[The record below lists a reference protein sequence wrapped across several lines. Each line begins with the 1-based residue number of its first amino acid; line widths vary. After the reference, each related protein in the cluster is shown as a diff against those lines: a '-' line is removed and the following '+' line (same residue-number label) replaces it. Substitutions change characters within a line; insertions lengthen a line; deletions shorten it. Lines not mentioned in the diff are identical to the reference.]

1 VAEDAVGS
9 ETVFAATNL
18 PAICELQGDF
28 QKLQGEPIR
37 FLPNF
42 ITISICW
49 KESPDLK
56 EQGAFFPIAGKE
68 QGAFLV
74 LQGRSNIG
82 VANAVGN
89 ALEGRAERRAQI
101 RRDHARLGICNQQ
114 VVSAAQE
121 RG

>member
-1 VAEDAVGS
+1 
-9 ETVFAATNL
+9 
-18 PAICELQGDF
+18 LQGDF

-37 FLPNF
+37 LLSNF
-42 ITISICW
+42 VMVSICW

-56 EQGAFFPIAGKE
+56 EQGVFFPIAGKE

-74 LQGRSNIG
+74 LQGGAALELRMRL
-82 VANAVGN
+82 AN